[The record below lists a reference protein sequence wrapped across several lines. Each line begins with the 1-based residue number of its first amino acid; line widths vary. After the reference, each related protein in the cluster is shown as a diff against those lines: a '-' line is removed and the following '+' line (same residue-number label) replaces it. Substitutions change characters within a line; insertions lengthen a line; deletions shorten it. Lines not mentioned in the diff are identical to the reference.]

1 MIYKV
6 NESFLEKVTPEPIL
20 NDKYFPRKKSEG
32 NFRGYYI
39 NRHRDYIAS

>member
-20 NDKYFPRKKSEG
+20 NDKHFPRKRGEI

-39 NRHRDYIAS
+39 NRHRDYIES